1 MACDPN
7 FMTLADDLIGCHLG
21 PSQLEPCAHRS
32 EDLLSVTAPLPWPSP
47 VSAKH
52 RAFWAYTLMLQQLW
66 TQRVF
71 RIGVHGCP
79 GFQPFHQ

>member
-1 MACDPN
+1 MIGKHSNNGNTHPALEGRQAAEWHVTPT

-32 EDLLSVTAPLPWPSP
+32 EDLLPVTAPLPWASL

-52 RAFWAYTLMLQQLW
+52 RAFWA
-66 TQRVF
+66 
-71 RIGVHGCP
+71 
-79 GFQPFHQ
+79 